1 MATNSAHRVLLRALY
16 GELRFTIESEGPE
29 VGGYFLWAKRAD
41 GTDVDELFDVSVERC
56 KHLAHKKYGVP
67 LQNWHE

>member
-1 MATNSAHRVLLRALY
+1 MATSSAHVILLRAEH
-16 GELRFTIESEGPE
+16 GELNFTIESEGPE

-41 GTDVDELFDVSVERC
+41 GTDVDELFEDSVERC
-56 KHLAHKKYGVP
+56 KQRAEEKYGVP